1 MDSNIADS
9 ILYDIYILLSFV
21 SNKLNKSYT
30 DNPLDFNPA
39 SGYSV
44 KSLTEL
50 VKPADELNY
59 DSASRRRKLPELFE
73 NSAVEAEQAV
83 FSLVIARG
91 LNSYWFNRNSIAEDV
106 FGLTAVPRMAL
117 RQRVFCSLVVCR
129 ESSPRS
135 ICGVPCLGEAEG
147 RTPNRVLVRCIMSR
161 SLHEKNDSQVFDS
174 KGLSKSGFLDIEP
187 KRGDESKPSRAV
199 GDQAERLAPTT
210 SGNNPRLAAN
220 ESDLSA
226 DTVAATGRLRR
237 VQYLLNSDAASN
249 PQVLR
254 AGDSGA
260 SSGSSKGCK
269 VDKRAKSKQEAI
281 MIPLQPW
288 LKSLKKAFEWVEL
301 IPPRPETEKAWQRA
315 RGAILSIIEDG
326 NWLISHEHY
335 GRAAARSGEAAKR
348 NGLPSEGKS
357 LKRSKPEL
365 DVGQR
370 EPVKALLEGKKR
382 APFSKVDCLGDSK
395 RGQLSPGFLE
405 KIAFLSS
412 AYCRF
417 PDNLSR
423 FTSSKFQITTLND
436 CARFFSGFANFKLF
450 RLLVYRFCK

>member
-288 LKSLKKAFEWVEL
+288 LK
-301 IPPRPETEKAWQRA
+301 
-315 RGAILSIIEDG
+315 
-326 NWLISHEHY
+326 
-335 GRAAARSGEAAKR
+335 
-348 NGLPSEGKS
+348 
-357 LKRSKPEL
+357 
-365 DVGQR
+365 
-370 EPVKALLEGKKR
+370 
-382 APFSKVDCLGDSK
+382 
-395 RGQLSPGFLE
+395 
-405 KIAFLSS
+405 
-412 AYCRF
+412 
-417 PDNLSR
+417 
-423 FTSSKFQITTLND
+423 
-436 CARFFSGFANFKLF
+436 
-450 RLLVYRFCK
+450 